1 MKAMKEIYIKISVIL
16 LNMML
21 FSSCATLFNSPTVKV
36 KIYSDTDSVSVK
48 INNAPFWH
56 ELPESFDVVRS
67 NNSLKITAQKD
78 TIQRHIEI
86 RNRISATYWFGN
98 LLSPYIIFGYLYDLT
113 NPKRFTYPQTIL
125 INFDN
130 QNIQYQTWLNPQQN
144 LLDIKV
150 AYIGGNQKVNDYSF
164 RFSGITAGF
173 DYYFTDKYYLNM
185 NFGRLAY
192 SSSYYDDI
200 DYIRS
205 SASYENI
212 QIGSYYK
219 RLHYDA
225 GIHLKRTT
233 LENFIHKNNKQNHLG
248 FAFSSYY
255 KLSKSFDIGLNYYP
269 SFLVLENSP
278 KLDYSHLLFLNLSL
292 RFEAYRPSK

>member
-98 LLSPYIIFGYLYDLT
+98 LFSPYIIFGYLYDLA
-113 NPKRFTYPQTIL
+113 NPKRFTYPKTIL
-125 INFDN
+125 INFDSDSKPF
-130 QNIQYQTWLNPQQN
+130 QTWLNPQQN

-150 AYIGGNQKVNDYSF
+150 AYIGGNQKMNGYSF
-164 RFSGITAGF
+164 GFSGIMAGF
-173 DYYFTDKYYLNM
+173 DYYFTDKYYLNL
-185 NFGRLAY
+185 NFGRLAH
-192 SSSYYDDI
+192 SNEYDN
-200 DYIRS
+200 IRL

-212 QIGSYYK
+212 QIGRYYK
-219 RLHYDA
+219 RLYYDA
-225 GIHLKRTT
+225 GLHFKRTT
-233 LENFIHKNNKQNHLG
+233 LENYLHKNNNQNKQNHLG
-248 FAFSSYY
+248 FAFSS
-255 KLSKSFDIGLNYYP
+255 SQIFM
-269 SFLVLENSP
+269 
-278 KLDYSHLLFLNLSL
+278 
-292 RFEAYRPSK
+292 